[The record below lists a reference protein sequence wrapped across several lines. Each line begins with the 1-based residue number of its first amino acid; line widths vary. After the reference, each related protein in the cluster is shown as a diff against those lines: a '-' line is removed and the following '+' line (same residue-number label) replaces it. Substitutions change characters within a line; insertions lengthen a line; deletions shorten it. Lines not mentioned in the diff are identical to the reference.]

1 MSRFSLEL
9 AQSELKIVLEA
20 LTDLEQKLASIC
32 ETSTDEDEVADVGN
46 DLIEVRLLLKP
57 MREKAVNT
65 YGDGILNFS
74 REPL

>member
-1 MSRFSLEL
+1 MSRFKLEL

-20 LTDLEQKLASIC
+20 LTDLEQKLSSTC
-32 ETSTDEDEVADVGN
+32 EISADEDEIADIGN

-57 MREKAVNT
+57 LREKAVKA